1 MRIIGL
7 VLVGAVAG
15 VGLTIGAMQA
25 LPPVSAESIQNA
37 APPPVSPIPP
47 AAPTQASASVQP
59 AVVQQQVPGSQA
71 QIQLSFAPV
80 VRQTA
85 PAVVSIY
92 ARRVVQA
99 QQSPFFNDPVF
110 GQLFRDFGHSA
121 PRVQNALGSGVI
133 LSSDGIIV
141 SNFHVVGNADDIR
154 VVLNDRREFAADV
167 IMADEESD
175 LAILKLRGA
184 QDLPAIELADSD
196 RIEVGDLVLA
206 IGNPFGVGQTVS
218 SGIVSALARSG
229 IAVGSGTG
237 YFIQTDAAINP
248 GNSGGALVDMQGHL
262 VGINSAILTRSGG
275 SNGIGFAIP
284 ANLVAQVVAQ
294 AEGGETRFQRPWMGV
309 SAQAVDA
316 ALADG
321 LGLGAPQGV
330 AITQMHPD
338 SPLAQAGLQPGDVVL
353 AVDGDAVNSPQ
364 EMMFR
369 LSARGIGGEA
379 QVSWQRGS
387 DQHESTVALMAPPE
401 TPARNRLEVQGI
413 ALRGLVAE
421 TINPAVAAEHGLDPQ
436 ASGVV
441 VVEAG
446 DIAAR
451 AGLQRGDVLLSVNRQ
466 AVNDTAQLDRVLRDP
481 ARYWEVELMRD
492 GRRSLLRFRI

>member
-1 MRIIGL
+1 MRIVGL
-7 VLVGAVAG
+7 VLVGTLAG
-15 VGLTIGAMQA
+15 AALTVGAINA
-25 LPPVSAESIQNA
+25 LSPVTAQSLQNA

-47 AAPTQASASVQP
+47 AAPSGLQADVRP
-59 AVVQQQVPGSQA
+59 AAVQQVPENQL

-92 ARRVVQA
+92 ARRVVEA

-110 GQLFRDFGHSA
+110 GQLFGDFGRSA

-133 LSSDGIIV
+133 LQADGIVV

-167 IMADEESD
+167 VLADEQSD
-175 LAILKLRGA
+175 LAILRLRGA
-184 QDLPAIELADSD
+184 RDLPAIPIADSD
-196 RIEVGDLVLA
+196 RVEVGDLVLA

-248 GNSGGALVDMQGHL
+248 GNSGGALVDMQGRL

-284 ANLVAQVVAQ
+284 ANLVSQVVAQ
-294 AEGGETRFQRPWMGV
+294 AEHGETRFQRPWMGV
-309 SAQAVDA
+309 TGQTVDA
-316 ALADG
+316 ALAEG
-321 LGLGAPQGV
+321 LGLGLPQGI
-330 AITQMHPD
+330 AITALHPA
-338 SPLAQAGLQPGDVVL
+338 SPLAQAGLRAGDVVL
-353 AVDGDAVNSPQ
+353 AVDGDPVNSPQ

-369 LSARGIGGEA
+369 LAARGIGGS
-379 QVSWQRGS
+379 VRLTWVRGGAR
-387 DQHESTVALMAPPE
+387 QETEVALVAPPE
-401 TPARNRLEVQGI
+401 SPARNRLTVRGV

-421 TINPAVAAEHGLDPQ
+421 TINPAVAAEQGLDP
-436 ASGVV
+436 AATGVV
-441 VVEAG
+441 VVEAQ

-451 AGLQRGDVLLSVNRQ
+451 AGLAPGDILLSVNRQ
-466 AVNDTAQLDRVLRDP
+466 PVQDTDALDRALRDP
-481 ARYWEVELMRD
+481 ARYWEVELLRD